1 MLANLE
7 QLLFQRTFRPLR
19 QAPKMPEGSNPLKRP
34 LFRWLW
40 IATIVS
46 NVGNWIQEVANS
58 WLMATLAP
66 DPLMVSLAQVST
78 ALPVFLLAL
87 PAGALADVLDRRR
100 WLMVTQAWMMVAAAL
115 MGIATLHGWM
125 NPWLLLIGSFWLA
138 VGSALN
144 SPGWHAIT
152 PEIVPKEDLAA
163 AVTLNGLGLSCAR
176 AIGPGLAGLVLVH
189 LGAGK
194 AFLLNS
200 VSFLA
205 VILVLRSWRRK
216 PRVGNV
222 PGERFLSAIRVGT
235 QHVRHSP
242 VLRLVLIRIGVFVW
256 TTNCLWSLLPLLCKQ
271 EYALGPRGYG
281 LCLLVFGLGSIF
293 TGSFL
298 LPRWRSR
305 VPVNHIVSLAWLAY
319 VPVFFVMAKA
329 QPGWIPFVCMFWAGS
344 CQICLLACFHLA
356 AQSLAPAWVRARAM
370 SVYLLVFAGAASLGG
385 LFWGTMAR
393 EMGLRNCLMLSGAL
407 LLLGSITAWLAP
419 LHTGEGYDHEPSHH
433 WEDPEINVEVPM
445 QHGPIL
451 VTVEYNVAPEHAR
464 EFVDAMEKIRRIRL
478 RNGVLTWGIYQDLAN
493 PSQFR
498 EVYLEENWASHLRQ
512 HERVSAYE
520 AEVAAHAYKFHRG
533 ERLPLVYH
541 YGYCDERFPAKNP
554 NDSLEGLY
562 PTDASNVPLWFLD

>member
-1 MLANLE
+1 
-7 QLLFQRTFRPLR
+7 
-19 QAPKMPEGSNPLKRP
+19 MPAGSNPLKRP

-40 IATIVS
+40 IATLVS
-46 NVGNWIQEVANS
+46 NIGNWIQEVANS
-58 WLMATLAP
+58 WLMATMAP
-66 DPLMVSLAQVST
+66 DPLMVSMAQVATS
-78 ALPVFLLAL
+78 LPVFLLAL

-100 WLMVTQAWMMVAAAL
+100 LLMVTQAWMMVAAAL
-115 MGIATLHGWM
+115 MGLATLQGWM
-125 NPWLLLIGSFWLA
+125 NPWVLLISSFWLA

-152 PEIVPKEDLAA
+152 PEIVPKEDLPA

-200 VSFLA
+200 LSFLA
-205 VILVLRSWRRK
+205 VILVLRAWRRK
-216 PRVGNV
+216 PRVGNL
-222 PGERFLSAIRVGT
+222 PAERFLSAMRVGT

-242 VLRLVLIRIGVFVW
+242 VLRLVLVRVGIFVW

-271 EYALGPRGYG
+271 EYGLGPRGYG
-281 LCLLVFGLGSIF
+281 MCLLVFGLGSIF
-293 TGSFL
+293 TGTVV
-298 LPRWRSR
+298 LPRWRQR
-305 VPVNHIVSLAWLAY
+305 AQVNDIVSLAWLAY

-329 QPGWIPFVCMFWAGS
+329 PPGLIPFFGMFWAGC
-344 CQICLLACFHLA
+344 CQICLLASFHLA

-370 SVYLLVFAGAASLGG
+370 SVYLLVFAGAAAMGG
-385 LFWGTMAR
+385 LFWGYLAR
-393 EMGLRNCLMLSGAL
+393 SLSLRPCLMLSGSL
-407 LLLGSITAWLAP
+407 LLLGCITAWLAP
-419 LHTGEGYDHEPSHH
+419 LHTGEAYDHEPSHH
-433 WEDPEINVEVPM
+433 WEDPEVNVDVPL

-451 VTVEYNVAPEHAR
+451 VTVEYDIAPENAR
-464 EFVDAMEKIRRIRL
+464 EFVEAMEKIRRIRL
-478 RNGVLTWGIYQDLAN
+478 RNGVLRWGLYCDLATPN
-493 PSQFR
+493 QFR

-520 AEVAAHAYKFHRG
+520 AEVAAHAYQFHRG

-541 YGYCDERFPAKNP
+541 YGYCDERFPAKSA
-554 NDSLEGLY
+554 DDLFEGHY